1 MKFTNKNTFPS
12 IEVYNDD
19 VQPNWQD
26 LQHPSVYEYRKALS
40 IDRCSQN
47 VLWRHISNF
56 YRVEDIVIIIMWIYS
71 FQTGWCTL
79 YFSWVHIFIFIFI
92 AIGKNGINMNANNVT
107 TTTAVS
113 QSASIN
119 PIKSAEI
126 ISGAIRFL
134 IFNSLFKY
142 GDWLGF
148 QHRKPYSTVFFL
160 SYFTWVRM

>member
-107 TTTAVS
+107 KKNSSQPVS
-113 QSASIN
+113 QHQSNKKCWDHFGRNKVSHFQFTLQIRWLAR
-119 PIKSAEI
+119 
-126 ISGAIRFL
+126 IST
-134 IFNSLFKY
+134 S
-142 GDWLGF
+142 
-148 QHRKPYSTVFFL
+148 
-160 SYFTWVRM
+160 